1 MADTNLSKY
10 PDLAQSFGIIG
21 IIVLMMIAVIP
32 VYILLNLF
40 AGKEI
45 AFFGYYLLS
54 MGISFLIAH
63 KKRMYWDEELTYNL
77 KMPDLSIILLVSL
90 AVIALQTG
98 IVVPVI
104 SLIPMPELG

>member
-10 PDLAQSFGIIG
+10 PDLSQSFGILV
-21 IIVLMMIAVIP
+21 IIVLITLAVSP